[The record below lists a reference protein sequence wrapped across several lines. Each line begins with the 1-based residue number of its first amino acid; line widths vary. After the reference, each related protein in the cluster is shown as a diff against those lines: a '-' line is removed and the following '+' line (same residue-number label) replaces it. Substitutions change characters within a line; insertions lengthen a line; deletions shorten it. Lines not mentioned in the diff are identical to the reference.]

1 VHLGFLLSK
10 KGPKTIHEAYHMA
23 IEIEANIS
31 LFKEGHLF
39 TPDTLSLERLF
50 SLETFTS
57 NFQERRKQ
65 VINRQEVE
73 EKDPNEV
80 FQFHEEEQEITHSS
94 AKDNEDVVEE
104 RELEDIKHDDKVL
117 MCAPPSDEAI
127 QEPIPP
133 AQE

>member
-1 VHLGFLLSK
+1 
-10 KGPKTIHEAYHMA
+10 MA

-50 SLETFTS
+50 SLETFTG

-104 RELEDIKHDDKVL
+104 LELEDIKHDDEVL